1 MAYLANAF
9 AVDALK
15 LDALQLDSLKLNPS
29 SYQGNR
35 TIKLSRIE
43 PAHDNQDF
51 EKP

>member
-1 MAYLANAF
+1 MLGHFCLNRLF
-9 AVDALK
+9 K
-15 LDALQLDSLKLNPS
+15 LSLQKQSAP
-29 SYQGNR
+29 YTAQGNR